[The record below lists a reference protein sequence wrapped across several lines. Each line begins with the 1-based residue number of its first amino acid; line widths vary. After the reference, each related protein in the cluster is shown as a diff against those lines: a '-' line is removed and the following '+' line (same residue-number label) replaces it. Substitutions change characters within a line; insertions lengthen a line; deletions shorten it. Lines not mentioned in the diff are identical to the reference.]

1 MTPEIPDRDDER
13 FAALFGA
20 ARRSEPATDRE
31 FLRALRERTTEEFLA
46 AAQMP
51 PGLSVASKPAAG
63 SSESPRAIPR
73 PVSTSGSLPLEKRPM
88 VPLAVRTCAAMLA
101 LALISIL
108 ALQQS
113 PFPPASNTDLARVDV
128 LLTASTGLDGTTL
141 DSLGAGIGSAKLGP
155 PLAAVFELAA
165 NDAALHLQA
174 EDNGLQREIFAC
186 NGNLR
191 VENSNGDV
199 QLLLGNNLW
208 NINEA
213 RNTAQLSLLPA
224 DNGTLTNFMRVLA
237 CPPETSHEMLAQ
249 KQQLAMAYPQQVNDT
264 QGNPQLLYATQ
275 VNTFNQPVELQVT
288 VDPKSKAL
296 QRVVTRYLAET
307 EVSNPVAEDAPSN
320 ASAADK
326 QRREAPAGG
335 VPIGKVEMKEIASK
349 DTQTADNRTAT
360 LEDSTNK
367 SGVNKSDPAD
377 GVTSGAGAKTQDR
390 ARVKAPTTPT
400 QDSPQTLNAIV
411 PPLRAKP
418 DAKVQQV
425 GQPPMN
431 HRMDFTKS
439 RQNQVQPAPPAPA
452 APVAQPEID
461 AKSVEIRNNVASP
474 KVADV
479 VPRSQSASPYRTQTV
494 VALNSSVGQK
504 AKKEMAEEVAVNEP
518 FGNKFVVKETLT
530 EDGRIGKIVDVQG
543 VVALRP
549 VSHDRW
555 TPVTGKPLLRLGD
568 QVRTDTRG
576 ANAVGL
582 KLVKNTSVTVGPGSL
597 LELIKPDQIRLH
609 YGQVEIVAEEAAPI
623 NLLGP
628 GKEQL
633 SAAKSAVFA
642 VQNEKLVQLENPAV
656 EAKWL
661 AGFRGTAVQESLGSL
676 LAKPAEPGTPDTRMV
691 PLTVGYHKVTVD
703 IRDQIA
709 RTVVEESFINHTP
722 ARMEGVFYFPLPQD
736 ASISGF
742 AMWIGNDLVEADV
755 VEKQRAREIYETI
768 LREKRDPGLLEWT
781 GGNIFKARVFPIE
794 GHSEKRIRI
803 TYTQVL
809 PLRGNSYRYS
819 YALQSEL
826 LRQHPLR
833 DLGVQV
839 QVQSA
844 LPLKA
849 FTCPTHTARIQATPH
864 AAQADYSVRDYTPT
878 RDFEVC
884 VQLDTEQSRQNDLVL
899 IPHRRGEDGY
909 FLLQVTPPAETQWER
924 DVLPNG
930 GTPLPL
936 VILADTSAS
945 MDAAS
950 REKQGEVVAGLLGAL
965 TPQDTFNVG
974 CCDVGCE
981 WAFPA
986 PVSATA
992 DNVAESRKKLE
1003 QRESLGWTDLDVTLG
1018 EGLKMA
1024 AQMTQSVAEGKATTD
1039 APAAAKGKPV
1049 ATRAVPQIVYVGDG
1063 IPTTRDANP
1072 QAAADRL
1079 RALYA
1084 GNPQGVVHTV
1094 SVGSSYESGI
1104 LQTLAALNGG
1114 TVRHVDGEHGPQVAA
1129 FELLNE
1135 LERPGLRDMQ
1145 VEFQG
1150 IRTARVYPRTLP
1162 NLPPGSQQIILG
1174 RYLPQGADQTGEVIV
1189 TAKQGTTPVRFRAK
1203 VSFQDAEQGNEFIPR
1218 LWARMHLDS
1227 LLEQGQAPAI
1237 RDEVISLSEEFNI
1250 ITPYTS
1256 LLVLESDADRERFKV
1271 QRRFRMRDGEKYF
1284 QDGRDEA
1291 TFALVQQQMQQAG
1304 AWRLNLR
1311 QSVLRGFEGLGR
1323 NPEVFDFN
1331 RNRSSWA
1338 YFGVSSG
1345 PVDRTTALES
1355 RLKFAPVSGPQSSS
1369 SSNFFDT
1376 SRIDRFES
1384 LGDEITGQ
1392 SAWDSAPDSWRDSDF
1407 KADKGTKDNLE
1418 RLQAEDEVFNSR
1430 GGELDGALRAEKAE
1444 RNRSDFSDYDVED
1457 SAVAQ
1462 SFDRRGLNMP
1472 VGGFGGRSRGVGGLA
1487 GGLGGGGF
1495 GGGGFGGLSKGGGRY
1510 QYGYE
1515 AQPYGTWVDQYF
1527 PPLAVTPSPAA
1538 APVPSTWPAEI
1549 QTLAASLVRVTTF
1562 ANLEGGLEVTRVADH
1577 YTPRGELSY
1586 QSTARYLVAPKSW
1599 AKQTTTAGEQ
1609 TLVEWCDPQERG
1621 VMSLAYS
1628 LGRVRPSVAAETT
1641 APPLD
1646 LPDNSMTSLAVT
1658 YAGMTPTVERLGAD
1672 RVRLKIVQD
1681 NQSGWE
1687 MWFLIDTM
1695 RHVLLEHE
1703 TQVNA
1708 ATTGKTTFND
1718 FVEAGGSW
1726 WPTRTEVLDAKGR
1739 RTLLTTLT
1747 VNPLDAAAYAN
1758 SFKNTLASRDKS
1770 FLIRE
1775 NEIPEWADALRRTA
1789 AGEGKILD
1797 HMLLL
1802 LKYESRQQWARVFEE
1817 WAKIE
1822 KLAGD
1827 KPGLAWVRRALQKEG
1842 RQHAELKAELLAYAQ
1857 QLAAQP
1863 VVDDLFLANV
1873 TRAVA
1878 GSVLTSQELLGL
1890 HAQLKPVYDRQPPV
1904 AHGPRSWSQ
1913 SQSGLLAA
1921 ANRSDQALTLTK
1933 QMAEVEATDLSLQI
1947 AYIQAL
1953 FSAGDSPA
1961 GIAWS
1966 ERVLR
1971 GGTAWEPTE
1980 EAAIR
1985 SMVAQQ
1991 LENEGRY
1998 ADEVT
2003 YLTAWQARVPEN
2015 NDAYNRYLAA
2025 LVRLDRLEDTYK
2037 TIDDWMVPATPE
2049 LPRDP
2054 AAAKNLP
2061 APATAAAAKLSAA
2074 VQQALGQ
2081 GHGMYSQHI
2090 DPRFGMPLAR
2100 AALVLGRNESWGWLA
2115 QQISSGRLEQTDG
2128 YQFLLQ
2134 QATAVVDAEVETLS
2148 PSVLNR
2154 FVGWMLSN
2162 HTAPEDLQN
2171 RVLEKIRARWQAATK
2186 PDEKWQLGSTYGWMV
2201 RNYRPTAE
2209 ITAFYHLQVETASA
2223 QHRSQALQEL
2233 YDHLFAQ
2240 PWSESVEKELFEL
2253 LPRLSH
2259 QNATLDEENL
2269 RLRLSALLKLVDKL
2283 LKDRFEIAKT
2293 AASRLDGLTRTQLAD
2308 KQTEWQT
2315 TALNG
2320 VARRLNEQ
2328 RALPAA
2334 EHATLAAWMNAER
2347 LVLEYR
2353 LQRDL
2358 DKLVGECWEQLP
2370 AEPFGKAGEATPE
2383 TVTALATRLLQE
2395 RMLALLT
2402 ALAARPRADAALVN
2416 RVQKYIDAG
2425 VAAEG
2430 DGTHWKGW
2438 KVRLLI
2444 ALDKPKELETALKQW
2459 MQNDPEQ
2466 TWQTMQGYLL
2476 AEQGKLEDA
2485 VRMFETAREGELLS
2499 PREHQALAAW
2509 YLVLNKKSESRQ
2521 SQLEAMAVAEEY
2533 SLNNALHQRLY
2544 RLQNPPSDAVP
2555 TSTQVSDQDLLM
2567 FGVLL
2572 EKSQSPASYTSLLQ
2586 NWYQST
2592 RDFRLLR
2599 GLADAIVGHTAGR
2612 VYPLME
2618 NISSVLSEM
2627 REEATADQLVA
2638 HIATLRS
2645 KARTEVNQRALDLLE
2660 TLVERRAAE
2669 VQNQGGVHAAKAL
2682 AAMQRAYRREWSEGE
2697 RRLMAELLASLGFIS
2712 QPTLAQEQLRELDE
2726 LHKAEPVG
2734 SVDHLGVT
2742 VAFARA
2748 LGHYDRRQE
2757 GIDLLV
2763 TSLKAYA
2770 ANNGGLLSGT
2780 ARFAIEALIGHYE
2793 ARQHFADGER
2803 YLLELQKQ
2811 PLVPDQKSWAMQRLF
2826 ALYQR
2831 AVDHGGTVSLGTG
2844 EGLYKAVLAKMEQEL
2859 DTPDHGHRATV
2870 VRQLCDLYRI
2880 AHGKN
2885 LPGVAADLD
2894 RFSKTLLPGVLLRQT
2909 NEYSTL
2915 VSTVSET
2922 IQAISGAVAAM
2933 EFVVTRIEQEP
2944 RWFEWSHQ
2952 AGWQQ
2957 NAYRLAYWGSE
2968 EAKWTLPTELSQ
2980 RLLKIV
2986 IREMKKDLE
2995 SRSYNNPYIY
3005 RRNYGHYWENKSADF
3020 AAAAEEVYSRK
3031 KNSAA
3036 HVVYLAEYF
3045 FHGIRQEDRAIEIL
3059 FIADSQKILDSEG
3072 QSRLVNYLH
3081 EKSRYGESIALLQ
3094 RLIAAS
3100 PDSMEHRVRL
3110 LQALFQTNRKAE
3122 LLELLGQADA
3132 HFHLENRWSESA
3144 MAELG
3149 AVCLHTELYEQSVE
3163 YFKQAISQRERTAA
3177 NRGIGD
3183 GTLSSY
3189 HGQQA
3194 SAYAGLQRTPEAV
3207 DAAMG
3212 AVVSWGRD
3220 QRNQRSAIDALRHV
3234 IEQSPDLSVYI
3245 VYLDQQVATTKADRP
3260 LVRKTLGR
3268 VLQER
3273 GKLAEAVLQYKL
3285 ATELEPND
3293 IESQKELIACYESLM
3308 QPQLAA
3314 SQTLAAIRLLPREL
3328 NLYRSLGE
3336 KFKNLEQ
3343 PANAERAWTS
3353 MIEMQANESE
3363 SHQALAQLRQEQNRW
3378 SEAIDQWQRVAV
3390 LRELEPTGL
3399 LGLAAAQIHERRLD
3413 GAKETLKKLRSTSWP
3428 ARFNTVEADI
3438 QRLEQQ
3444 LPR

>member
-1 MTPEIPDRDDER
+1 M
-13 FAALFGA
+13 L
-20 ARRSEPATDRE
+20 
-31 FLRALRERTTEEFLA
+31 
-46 AAQMP
+46 
-51 PGLSVASKPAAG
+51 
-63 SSESPRAIPR
+63 
-73 PVSTSGSLPLEKRPM
+73 
-88 VPLAVRTCAAMLA
+88 PLAVRTCAAMLA
-101 LALISIL
+101 FAMISML
-108 ALQQS
+108 VFQQS
-113 PFPPASNTDLARVDV
+113 PFPPASNTDLVRFDALSV
-128 LLTASTGLDGTTL
+128 TSTRLDGTTL
-141 DSLGAGIGSAKLGP
+141 DSRGAAGSGSAKLGP

-174 EDNGLQREIFAC
+174 EDNGLQREIFAY

-249 KQQLAMAYPQQVNDT
+249 KQQLAMAYPQQVNDP
-264 QGNPQLLYATQ
+264 QGNPQLLYETQ

-296 QRVVTRYLAET
+296 QRVVTRYLAEF
-307 EVSNPVAEDAPSN
+307 EVPRTVAEDAPSYP
-320 ASAADK
+320 APERDK
-326 QRREAPAGG
+326 QNGDWPTGGAAAG
-335 VPIGKVEMKEIASK
+335 VPVDKAEMKEVASK
-349 DTQTADNRTAT
+349 ETRAVDNRTAT
-360 LEDSTNK
+360 VEDSTDK
-367 SGVNKSDPAD
+367 SVVKKSDPAD
-377 GVTSGAGAKTQDR
+377 GVTSGAGANTHDR
-390 ARVKAPTTPT
+390 SKVKAASGPE
-400 QDSPQTLNAIV
+400 QNSPKTLK
-411 PPLRAKP
+411 AKP
-418 DAKVQQV
+418 DANTQQV
-425 GQPPMN
+425 GQPPRN
-431 HRMDFTKS
+431 RQSYGTDFTKS
-439 RQNQVQPAPPAPA
+439 RQNQEPPAPPAPA
-452 APVAQPEID
+452 AAVAQPEVE
-461 AKSVEIRNNVASP
+461 AKSGENKKYVTAP
-474 KVADV
+474 KVADPM
-479 VPRSQSASPYRTQTV
+479 PRQQYASPYRTQTV
-494 VALNSSVGQK
+494 VTLNSSVGQK
-504 AKKEMAEEVAVNEP
+504 AKKQAAEEVAVNEP

-549 VSHDRW
+549 MSHDRW

-568 QVRTDTRG
+568 QVRTDSRG

-597 LELIKPDQIRLH
+597 VELIKPDQIRLY
-609 YGQVEIVAEEAAPI
+609 YGQAEIVAEEAAPI
-623 NLLGP
+623 SLFGP

-633 SAAKSAVFA
+633 SAVKSAVYA

-661 AGFRGTAVQESLGSL
+661 AGFKGTAVQESLGSL

-809 PLRGNSYRYS
+809 PLRGNSYHYS

-844 LPLKA
+844 LPLKT

-864 AAQADYSVRDYTPT
+864 AAQADYSVQDYTPT

-981 WAFPA
+981 WAFSA
-986 PVSATA
+986 PVSATS

-1003 QRESLGWTDLDVTLG
+1003 QRASLGWTDLDVTLG

-1024 AQMTQSVAEGKATTD
+1024 ARMTQSVAEAKATTD
-1039 APAAAKGKPV
+1039 APAAARDKAA

-1072 QAAADRL
+1072 QAAAERL

-1084 GNPQGVVHTV
+1084 GNPQGVVHTI

-1114 TVRHVDGEHGPQVAA
+1114 TVRHVNGEHGPQVAA

-1284 QDGRDEA
+1284 QDGRDDA

-1323 NPEVFDFN
+1323 NPDVFEFN
-1331 RNRSSWA
+1331 RNQSNWA
-1338 YFGVSSG
+1338 YPAFGESSA
-1345 PVDRTTALES
+1345 PVGRATALGR
-1355 RLKFAPVSGPQSSS
+1355 RLKVSAASGPQSWSG
-1369 SSNFFDT
+1369 SNFFDT
-1376 SRIDRFES
+1376 SRVDRFES
-1384 LGDEITGQ
+1384 LGDELTRQ
-1392 SAWDSAPDSWRDSDF
+1392 SAWDSAPDSRRDSDF
-1407 KADKGTKDNLE
+1407 EADKDTKDNLDG
-1418 RLQAEDEVFNSR
+1418 LPAEDEVFNSR

-1444 RNRSDFSDYDVED
+1444 RKRSDLSDYVVYED
-1457 SAVAQ
+1457 FGVMP
-1462 SFDRRGLNMP
+1462 SFGSRGLNMP
-1472 VGGFGGRSRGVGGLA
+1472 MGKPM
-1487 GGLGGGGF
+1487 GGLGGRFGGLGGGF
-1495 GGGGFGGLSKGGGRY
+1495 GGGGFGGPSRGRGRY

-1527 PPLAVTPSPAA
+1527 PPLAVTPATAAVPLPSP
-1538 APVPSTWPAEI
+1538 WPAEI
-1549 QTLAASLVRVTTF
+1549 QTLTASLVRVPTF
-1562 ANLEGGLEVTRVADH
+1562 ANLQGGLEVTRVADH

-1586 QSTARYLVAPKSW
+1586 QSTARYLVAQKSW

-1609 TLVEWCDPQERG
+1609 SLVEWCDPQERG
-1621 VMSLAYS
+1621 AMSLAYL

-1658 YAGMTPTVERLGAD
+1658 YASMVPAVEPLGAD
-1672 RVRLKIVQD
+1672 RVRLTITQD

-1687 MWFLIDTM
+1687 MLFLIDTM
-1695 RHVLLEHE
+1695 RHVMLEHE
-1703 TQVNA
+1703 TRVNA
-1708 ATTGKTTFND
+1708 VTTGKTTFND

-1739 RTLLTTLT
+1739 RTLLTKLS

-1758 SFKNTLASRDKS
+1758 SFKNTLAFRDTT

-1789 AGEGKILD
+1789 AGEGKVLD
-1797 HMLLL
+1797 HVLLL

-1817 WAKIE
+1817 WTKIE

-1842 RQHAELKAELLAYAQ
+1842 RQHAELKADLAAYAQ

-1863 VVDDLFLANV
+1863 VVDDLFLANA

-1878 GSVLTSQELLGL
+1878 GSVMTSQELLGL
-1890 HAQLKPVYDRQPPV
+1890 HAVLKPVYDRQPAV
-1904 AHGPRSWSQ
+1904 ARGPRSWTQ
-1913 SQSGLLAA
+1913 SQAGLLAA
-1921 ANRSDQALTLTK
+1921 ANRPDQALTLTR
-1933 QMAEVEATDLSLQI
+1933 QMAEGEPTDLSLQI
-1947 AYIQAL
+1947 AYSQAL
-1953 FSAGDSPA
+1953 FNAGDSPA

-1966 ERVLR
+1966 VRALQ
-1971 GGTAWEPTE
+1971 GGTAWEPSE

-2003 YLTAWQARVPEN
+2003 YLTAWMARNPEN
-2015 NDAYNRYLAA
+2015 NDAYARYLAA
-2025 LVRLDRLEDTYK
+2025 LVRLDRLDVAYK
-2037 TIDDWMVPATPE
+2037 TIDDWMVPATPAQP
-2049 LPRDP
+2049 LDP

-2081 GHGMYSQHI
+2081 GHGMYSQYI
-2090 DPRFGMPLAR
+2090 DPRFGMPLAK

-2115 QQISSGRLEQTDG
+2115 QQVSSGRLEQTDG

-2134 QATAVVDAEVETLS
+2134 QATGVVDAEVDTLS

-2154 FVGWMLSN
+2154 FMGWMLSN
-2162 HTAPEDLQN
+2162 HTVPEDLRN
-2171 RVLEKIRARWQAATK
+2171 RVMQKLRARWQAAAK

-2201 RNYRPTAE
+2201 RNYRPTVE

-2233 YDHLFAQ
+2233 YDHLFSQ
-2240 PWSESVEKELFEL
+2240 TWSESIEKELFEL
-2253 LPRLSH
+2253 LPKLSH
-2259 QNATLDEENL
+2259 QNATLTEENL
-2269 RLRLSALLKLVDKL
+2269 RLRLSALLRLVDKL
-2283 LKDRFEIAKT
+2283 LKDRFEVAKT
-2293 AASRLDGLTRTQLAD
+2293 AAGRLDGLTRTQLAD
-2308 KQTEWQT
+2308 RQKEWQT

-2320 VARRLNEQ
+2320 VAQRLNEQ
-2328 RALPAA
+2328 RALSAA
-2334 EHATLAAWMNAER
+2334 EQATLAAWMNAER

-2358 DKLVGECWEQLP
+2358 NKLAGECWEQLP
-2370 AEPFGKAGEATPE
+2370 AEPFGKAGEPAPE
-2383 TVTALATRLLQE
+2383 TVPARATRLLQE
-2395 RMLALLT
+2395 RMLALLP
-2402 ALAARPRADAALVN
+2402 ALAAHPKADPALVE

-2430 DGTHWKGW
+2430 DAAHWKGW

-2444 ALDKPKELETALKQW
+2444 ALDKPKELETVLRQW

-2485 VRMFETAREGELLS
+2485 VRLFETARERELLG

-2509 YLVLNKKSESRQ
+2509 YLVLDKKPESRQ

-2544 RLQNPPSDAVP
+2544 QLQNPPPNAVP
-2555 TSTQVSDQDLLM
+2555 TSTQVSDKDLLM

-2592 RDFRLLR
+2592 RDFRLLT
-2599 GLADAIVGHTAGR
+2599 GLADAVVGHTAGR

-2618 NISSVLSEM
+2618 NISSVLNEM

-2645 KARTEVNQRALDLLE
+2645 KARTDVNQRALDLLE

-2697 RRLMAELLASLGFIS
+2697 RRQMADLLASLGSIS

-2763 TSLKAYA
+2763 TSLSTYA

-2803 YLLELQKQ
+2803 YLLELQRQ
-2811 PLVPDQKSWAMQRLF
+2811 PLVPDQKYWAMQRLF

-2844 EGLYKAVLAKMEQEL
+2844 EGLYKAVLAKMELEL

-2870 VRQLCDLYRI
+2870 VRQLCDLFRV
-2880 AHGKN
+2880 AHGKH

-2894 RFSKTLLPGVLLRQT
+2894 QFSKTLLPGVLLRQT

-2915 VSTVSET
+2915 VSTVAET
-2922 IQAISGAVAAM
+2922 IRAISGAVAAM

-2944 RWFEWSHQ
+2944 RWFAWSHQ

-2968 EAKWTLPTELSQ
+2968 EAKWTLPTELSR

-2986 IREMKKDLE
+2986 LREMKKDLE
-2995 SRSYNNPYIY
+2995 SRTYNNPYIY
-3005 RRNYGHYWENKSADF
+3005 RRNYGYYWENKSADF

-3045 FHGIRQEDRAIEIL
+3045 FHGISREDRAIEIL
-3059 FIADSQKILDSEG
+3059 FIADGQKILDTDG
-3072 QSRLVNYLH
+3072 QSRLVTFLH
-3081 EKSRYGESIALLQ
+3081 DKSRYGESVALLQ
-3094 RLIAAS
+3094 RLIAAN
-3100 PDSMEHRVRL
+3100 PDAMQYRVQL
-3110 LQALFQTNRKAE
+3110 LRALFHTNRKAE
-3122 LLELLGQADA
+3122 LQELLTQTNA
-3132 HFHLENRWSESA
+3132 HFHLENRWTEGA
-3144 MAELG
+3144 MSELG
-3149 AVCLHTELYEQSVE
+3149 AVCLHTQLYEQSVA
-3163 YFKQAISQRERTAA
+3163 YFKEAISERERTAP

-3189 HGQQA
+3189 YGQQA

-3220 QRNQRSAIDALRHV
+3220 QHNQRSAIDALRHV
-3234 IEQSPDLSVYI
+3234 IEQSPDLTAYVAF
-3245 VYLDQQVATTKADRP
+3245 LDQQVATTKADRP

-3268 VLQER
+3268 VLKER

-3328 NLYRSLGE
+3328 DLYRSLGE
-3336 KFKNLEQ
+3336 KFKSLEQ
-3343 PANAERAWTS
+3343 PLNAERAWTS

-3378 SEAIDQWQRVAV
+3378 PEAIDQWQRVAV

-3399 LGLAAAQIHERRLD
+3399 LGLAGAQIHERRLD
-3413 GAKETLKKLRSTSWP
+3413 AAKDTLKKLRSTSWP

-3444 LPR
+3444 LSR